1 MTMLLVARC
10 VNEWVWN
17 EVWVY
22 HMQKALVTF
31 SCLVAC
37 DLVYYRM
44 QVDWIIPTRYSST
57 IITLVVSWD
66 LHRPTV
72 LVINIATAFPVTFQ
86 IKATSS
92 HIICV

>member
-1 MTMLLVARC
+1 MTMLSVARR

-37 DLVYYRM
+37 DLVYIYYYRM
-44 QVDWIIPTRYSST
+44 QVYWIIPTRYSST
-57 IITLVVSWD
+57 IIALVVSWD
-66 LHRPTV
+66 LHV
-72 LVINIATAFPVTFQ
+72 
-86 IKATSS
+86 
-92 HIICV
+92 